1 MNRELECTLTVMSV
15 GAVFTVANGGSVPA
29 GASCR
34 VACADELASWSGQEP
49 AVCACSKKNKCK
61 LKLKG
66 ECGLPK
72 SAL

>member
-1 MNRELECTLTVMSV
+1 MSV

-34 VACADELASWSGQEP
+34 VACSDELASWSGQE

-66 ECGLPK
+66 ECGLAK